1 MNLFDSQQLKV
12 DLLSRFYPFTYEQI
26 VIYKDM
32 INFDRYH
39 FMENEHIKWS
49 KELIWELKDVLDWSA
64 LWKIKPKVAIDEKLI
79 YDFKS
84 YLDINTLHLCD
95 LQISLDTALSLLKRT
110 TWNDHLF
117 CKLQLI
123 HPDLLGWFPL
133 VENMDWKILS
143 RTIRWDTHYIKKYY
157 NYIDWD
163 DLSSNSNL
171 EFSEELIN
179 EYKDQLNFSN
189 LSINPSVVSVI
200 KVYPKSN
207 KWNWDKV
214 ILNRGFNYKN
224 DFFFLYKNYIKHSGI
239 IEKWTLQHKD
249 NQWFNS
255 KVAIKWIKCRFV
267 NNVCNW
273 LEGDSYILK
282 KYLHLLSVE
291 SLRTL
296 GKVSLSL
303 SQIEMLSEKL
313 DFNSKLIDFNSEI
326 FNDEIIVR
334 YFDRFDFNKRTAN
347 CLNFS
352 FDFINENSKII
363 NWCYLS
369 FNENI
374 KWSREFIESN
384 IDKLDLF
391 KLSINKKVYDD
402 LKLTLV
408 DLN

>member
-1 MNLFDSQQLKV
+1 
-12 DLLSRFYPFTYEQI
+12 
-26 VIYKDM
+26 
-32 INFDRYH
+32 
-39 FMENEHIKWS
+39 MENEHIKWS
-49 KELIWELKDVLDWSA
+49 EELLWELKDVLDWSA
-64 LWKIKPKVAIDEKLI
+64 LWKIKPKIAVDDIFLNK
-79 YDFKS
+79 FNS
-84 YLDINTLHLCD
+84 YLDINSLHICD
-95 LQISLDTALSLLKRT
+95 LQISLDSALSLLKRI
-110 TWNDHLF
+110 TWNDRLF

-133 VENMDWKILS
+133 AENMDWKVLS
-143 RTIRWDTHYIKKYY
+143 RSIRWDAHYIKKYSD
-157 NYIDWD
+157 YIDWD
-163 DLSSNSNL
+163 ELSSNSNI
-171 EFSEELIN
+171 EFSVELIK
-179 EYKDQLNFSN
+179 ECKDQLNFSN

-200 KVYPKSN
+200 KIYPKSN

-224 DFFFLYKNYIKHSGI
+224 DFFFLYKNYIKYSGI
-239 IEKWTLQHKD
+239 IEKWIFQNRD
-249 NQWFNS
+249 NQWFSN
-255 KVAIKWIKCRFV
+255 KVAIKWIKYKFV
-267 NNVCNW
+267 NIVCHRA
-273 LEGDSYILK
+273 EEDSYLRR
-282 KYLHLLSVE
+282 KYLHLLSVG

-296 GKVSLSL
+296 DKVRLSL
-303 SQIEMLSEKL
+303 SEIEMLSDKL
-313 DFNSKLIDFNSEI
+313 DFNSKLINFNSEI
-326 FNDEIIVR
+326 FNDKIIVR

-352 FDFINENSKII
+352 FNFINENSKII

-402 LKLTLV
+402 LRLTLA